1 MIDKLCIIKVVSI
14 VALIF
19 LTTRLFIN
27 SNLQQE
33 YLYEG
38 NESDICS
45 ELNKESK
52 RKNEGQSE
60 VSQVRLT

>member
-45 ELNKESK
+45 ELNKESIK
-52 RKNEGQSE
+52 KN
-60 VSQVRLT
+60 